1 MARLPRVRFSVIEI
15 PDDASGERGLP
26 RPPREVKPSEDP
38 LLARLLVHCAR
49 RALSSGPLSEDEDG
63 GEIASERGA
72 NSAGRLALRGEAP
85 PPLGESFDLPTQHQR
100 WPRRDD
106 APRRPR

>member
-1 MARLPRVRFSVIEI
+1 VIEI
-15 PDDASGERGLP
+15 PEDAASERGLP
-26 RPPREVKPSEDP
+26 RPPRDVAPSEDP

-49 RALSSGPLSEDEDG
+49 RALSSGPLRDCEDAEETVG
-63 GEIASERGA
+63 GERSS
-72 NSAGRLALRGEAP
+72 NSTGRLTLRGEAP